1 MRKVVVT
8 GLGTINPIAK
18 SKDEF
23 KENLKKMVVGID
35 HITQFDTTDH
45 KVKIAGEVKD
55 FDPTL
60 YMDKKLAKRY
70 DRFLQFAIAA
80 SKAALEDSKLDENGD
95 WKENAAAIV
104 ASGIGGFKTLYRE
117 FQKMEKKGPKVVSPF
132 LIPMMISDM
141 ASGVVSIEFDL
152 KGPNFNTVSACASS
166 LHAIT
171 MGTMLIRHGYV
182 DVAIVGGAEATIDPM
197 PIAAFANMKA
207 LSTRNDDPKGA
218 SRPFDKDRDGF
229 VMGEGAG
236 VIVLESEEHA
246 KKRNANVYGY
256 IEGFGMTGDAY
267 HISAPD
273 TEGKGAAKAIKLA
286 LKDANLEP
294 EKIELANCHATSTPA
309 GDVAETRALRNAL
322 GEHAKKIY
330 IQGSKTLF
338 GHALGGAA
346 AIEFIGMILQMQEG
360 FIHGM
365 PNLKEPTEELKD
377 LKIPKETV
385 GYKAKYAIKNAFGFG
400 GHNVSVVYRSL

>member
-1 MRKVVVT
+1 MVKVAVT
-8 GLGTINPIAK
+8 GLGTINSIAK
-18 SKDEF
+18 SKEEF
-23 KENLKKMVVGID
+23 KENLKNMKIGID
-35 HITQFDTTDH
+35 HISQFDTAEH

-55 FDPTL
+55 FDPTQ
-60 YMDKKLAKRY
+60 YMDKKLARRY

-80 SKAALEDSKLDENGD
+80 SKEALEDSGLNLTEE
-95 WKENAAAIV
+95 WKENAAVIV
-104 ASGIGGFKTLYRE
+104 ASGIGGFKTLYKE
-117 FQKMEKKGPKVVSPF
+117 FLKMEKKGPKVVSPF

-141 ASGVVSIEFDL
+141 ASGVVSIEFGI

-166 LHAIT
+166 LHAIAI
-171 MGTMLIRHGYV
+171 GTMLIRHGYV
-182 DVAIVGGAEATIDPM
+182 DVAIVGGTEATIDPM

-236 VIVLESEEHA
+236 IIVLESEEHA
-246 KKRNANVYGY
+246 KKRDANIYGY
-256 IEGFGMTGDAY
+256 VEGFGMSGDAY

-273 TEGKGAAKAIKLA
+273 EQGLGAAKAIKLA
-286 LKDANLEP
+286 LKDANIEP
-294 EKIELANCHATSTPA
+294 ERIDLANCHATSTPA
-309 GDVAETRALRNAL
+309 GDIAETRALRNAL
-322 GEHAKKIY
+322 GEHAKKVY

-346 AIEFIGMILQMQEG
+346 AIEFIGLILQMKEG

-365 PNLKEPTEELKD
+365 PNLQNPNDELLD
-377 LKIPKETV
+377 LNIPKETV
-385 GYKAKYAIKNAFGFG
+385 EVKTQYAIKNSFGFG
-400 GHNVSVVYRSL
+400 GHNVSVVYKSL

>member
-1 MRKVVVT
+1 MNKVAVT
-8 GLGTINPIAK
+8 GLGTINSIAK
-18 SKDEF
+18 SKNEF
-23 KENLKKMVVGID
+23 KENLKKMTIGID

-55 FDPTL
+55 FDPVL
-60 YMDKKLAKRY
+60 YMDKKLARRY

-80 SKAALEDSKLDENGD
+80 TKEALEDSNLEGEE
-95 WKENAAAIV
+95 WKENAAVIV
-104 ASGIGGFKTLYRE
+104 ASGIGGFKTLYKE

-141 ASGVVSIEFDL
+141 ASGVVSIEFGL

-166 LHAIT
+166 LHAIA
-171 MGTMLIRHGYV
+171 MGSMLIRHGYI

-207 LSTRNDDPKGA
+207 LSTRNDDPKGS
-218 SRPFDKDRDGF
+218 SRPFDKERDGF

-236 VIVLESEEHA
+236 IIILESEEHA
-246 KKRNANVYGY
+246 KKRNADIYGY
-256 IEGFGMTGDAY
+256 IEGFGMSGDAY

-273 TEGKGAAKAIKLA
+273 EQGTGAAKAIKLA
-286 LKDANLEP
+286 LKDANVEP
-294 EKIELANCHATSTPA
+294 EKIDLANCHATSTPA
-309 GDVAETRALRNAL
+309 GDIAETRALRNAL
-322 GEHAKKIY
+322 GEHAKDIF

-346 AIEFIGMILQMQEG
+346 AIEFVGLVLQMKEG

-365 PNLKEPTEELKD
+365 PNLVEPNDELKD
-377 LKIPKETV
+377 LKIPKETIDF
-385 GYKAKYAIKNAFGFG
+385 KAKYAIKNAFGFG
-400 GHNVSVVYRSL
+400 GHNVSIVYRGL

>member
-1 MRKVVVT
+1 MNKVAVT
-8 GLGTINPIAK
+8 GLGTINSIAK

-23 KENLKKMVVGID
+23 KENLKKMTIGID

-55 FDPTL
+55 FDPIL
-60 YMDKKLAKRY
+60 YMDKKLARRY

-80 SKAALEDSKLDENGD
+80 TKEALEDSNLEGEE
-95 WKENAAAIV
+95 WKENAAVIV
-104 ASGIGGFKTLYRE
+104 ASGIGGFKTLYKE
-117 FQKMEKKGPKVVSPF
+117 FQKMENKGPKVVSPF

-141 ASGVVSIEFDL
+141 ASGVVSIEFGL

-166 LHAIT
+166 LHAIA
-171 MGTMLIRHGYV
+171 MGSMLIRHGYI

-207 LSTRNDDPKGA
+207 LSTRNDDPKGS

-236 VIVLESEEHA
+236 VIILESEEHA
-246 KKRNANVYGY
+246 RKRNANIYGY
-256 IEGFGMTGDAY
+256 IEGFGMSGDAY

-273 TEGKGAAKAIKLA
+273 EQGTGAAKAIKLA
-286 LKDANLEP
+286 LKDANVEP
-294 EKIELANCHATSTPA
+294 EKIDLANCHATSTPA
-309 GDVAETRALRNAL
+309 GDIAETRALRNAL
-322 GEHAKKIY
+322 GEHAKEIF

-346 AIEFIGMILQMQEG
+346 AIEFVGLVLQMKEG
-360 FIHGM
+360 FVHGM
-365 PNLKEPTEELKD
+365 PNLVEPNDELKD

-385 GYKAKYAIKNAFGFG
+385 DFKAKYAIKNAFGFG
-400 GHNVSVVYRSL
+400 GHNVSIVYRSL

>member
-1 MRKVVVT
+1 MVKVAVT
-8 GLGTINPIAK
+8 GLGTINSIAK
-18 SKDEF
+18 SKEEF
-23 KENLKKMVVGID
+23 KENLKNMKIGID
-35 HITQFDTTDH
+35 HISQFDTAEH

-55 FDPTL
+55 FDPTQ
-60 YMDKKLAKRY
+60 YMDKKLARRY

-80 SKAALEDSKLDENGD
+80 SKEALEDSGLNLTEE
-95 WKENAAAIV
+95 WKENAAVIV
-104 ASGIGGFKTLYRE
+104 ASGIGGFKTLYKE
-117 FQKMEKKGPKVVSPF
+117 FLKMEKKGPKVVSPF

-141 ASGVVSIEFDL
+141 ASGVVSIEFGI

-166 LHAIT
+166 LHAIAI
-171 MGTMLIRHGYV
+171 GTMLIRHGYV
-182 DVAIVGGAEATIDPM
+182 DVAIVGGTEATIDPM

-236 VIVLESEEHA
+236 IIVLESEEHA
-246 KKRNANVYGY
+246 KKRDANIYGY
-256 IEGFGMTGDAY
+256 VEGFGMSGDAY

-273 TEGKGAAKAIKLA
+273 EQGLGAAKAIKLA
-286 LKDANLEP
+286 LKDANIEP
-294 EKIELANCHATSTPA
+294 ERIDLANCHATSTPA
-309 GDVAETRALRNAL
+309 GDIAETRALRNAF
-322 GEHAKKIY
+322 GEHAKKVY

-346 AIEFIGMILQMQEG
+346 AIEFVGLVLQMKEG

-365 PNLKEPTEELKD
+365 PNLQNPNDELLD
-377 LKIPKETV
+377 LNIPKETV
-385 GYKAKYAIKNAFGFG
+385 EVKTQYAIKNSFGFG
-400 GHNVSVVYRSL
+400 GHNVSVVYKSL

>member
-1 MRKVVVT
+1 MNKVVVT
-8 GLGTINPIAK
+8 GLGTINSIAK
-18 SKDEF
+18 SKEEF
-23 KENLKKMVVGID
+23 KESLRKMKIGID
-35 HITQFDTTDH
+35 YITQFDTNDH
-45 KVKIAGEVKD
+45 KVKIAAEVKD

-60 YMDKKLAKRY
+60 YMDKKTAKRY

-80 SKAALEDSKLDENGD
+80 TKEALEDSKLGD
-95 WKENAAAIV
+95 GEWKENAAVIV
-104 ASGIGGFKTLYRE
+104 ASGIGGFKTLYQE
-117 FQKMEKKGPKVVSPF
+117 FEKMEKKGPKVVSPF

-141 ASGVVSIEFDL
+141 ASGVVSIEFGL

-166 LHAIT
+166 LHAIAI
-171 MGTMLIRHGYV
+171 GSMLIRHGYI

-197 PIAAFANMKA
+197 PIAAFANMRA

-229 VMGEGAG
+229 VMGEGSG
-236 VIVLESEEHA
+236 VIILESEEHA
-246 KKRNANVYGY
+246 KKRDANIYGY

-273 TEGKGAAKAIKLA
+273 EEGKGAARAIQIA
-286 LKDANLEP
+286 LKDANISP
-294 EKIELANCHATSTPA
+294 EKIDLANCHATSTPA
-309 GDVAETRALRNAL
+309 GDVAETRALRSAL

-338 GHALGGAA
+338 GHGLGAAA
-346 AIEFIGMILQMQEG
+346 AIEFVGMILQMKEG

-365 PNLKEPTEELKD
+365 PNLENIDDELND
-377 LKIPKETV
+377 LNIPRETIE
-385 GYKAKYAIKNAFGFG
+385 YKAEYAIKNSFGFG
-400 GHNVSVVYRSL
+400 GHNVSIVYRGI

>member
-1 MRKVVVT
+1 MVKVAVT
-8 GLGTINPIAK
+8 GLGTINSIAK
-18 SKDEF
+18 SKEEF
-23 KENLKKMVVGID
+23 KENLKNMKIGID
-35 HITQFDTTDH
+35 HISQFDTAEH

-55 FDPTL
+55 FDPTQ
-60 YMDKKLAKRY
+60 YMDKKLARRY

-80 SKAALEDSKLDENGD
+80 SKEALEDSGLNLAGE
-95 WKENAAAIV
+95 WKENAAVIV
-104 ASGIGGFKTLYRE
+104 ASGIGGFKTLYKE
-117 FQKMEKKGPKVVSPF
+117 FLKMEKKGPKVVSPF

-141 ASGVVSIEFDL
+141 ASGVVSIEFGI

-166 LHAIT
+166 LHAIAI
-171 MGTMLIRHGYV
+171 GTMLIRHGYV
-182 DVAIVGGAEATIDPM
+182 DVAIVGGTEATIDPM

-236 VIVLESEEHA
+236 IIVLESEEHA
-246 KKRNANVYGY
+246 KKRDANIYGY
-256 IEGFGMTGDAY
+256 VEGFGMSGDAY

-273 TEGKGAAKAIKLA
+273 EQGLGAAKAIKLA
-286 LKDANLEP
+286 LKDANIEP
-294 EKIELANCHATSTPA
+294 ERIDLANCHATSTPA
-309 GDVAETRALRNAL
+309 GDIAETRALRNAF
-322 GEHAKKIY
+322 GEHAKKVY

-346 AIEFIGMILQMQEG
+346 AIEFIGLILQMKEG

-365 PNLKEPTEELKD
+365 PNLQNPNDELLD
-377 LKIPKETV
+377 LNIPKETV
-385 GYKAKYAIKNAFGFG
+385 EVKTQYAIKNSFGFG
-400 GHNVSVVYRSL
+400 GHNVSVVYKSL

>member
-8 GLGTINPIAK
+8 GLGVINAIAK

-23 KENLKKMVVGID
+23 KENLKNMVIGID
-35 HITQFDTTDH
+35 HISQFDTTDH

-55 FDPTL
+55 FDPLL
-60 YMDKKLAKRY
+60 YMDKKIAKRY

-80 SKAALEDSKLDENGD
+80 TKEALEDSNLEDGE
-95 WKENAAAIV
+95 WKENAAVIV
-104 ASGIGGFKTLYRE
+104 ASGIGGFKTLYKE

-141 ASGVVSIEFDL
+141 ASGVVSIEFGL

-166 LHAIT
+166 LHAIA

-207 LSTRNDDPKGA
+207 LSTRNDDPKGS

-236 VIVLESEEHA
+236 VVVLESEEHA

-256 IEGFGMTGDAY
+256 IEGFGMSGDAY

-273 TEGKGAAKAIKLA
+273 ENGTGAAKAIKIA
-286 LKDANLEP
+286 LKDSNIDP
-294 EKIELANCHATSTPA
+294 EKIELANCHATSTPS
-309 GDVAETRALRNAL
+309 GDIAETRALRNAF
-322 GEHAKKIY
+322 GDHAKKIY

-346 AIEFIGMILQMQEG
+346 AIEFIGLILQMKEG

-365 PNLKEPTEELKD
+365 PNLVNPDDELKD
-377 LKIPKETV
+377 LNIPKETV
-385 GYKAKYAIKNAFGFG
+385 NYKTKYAIKNAFGFG
-400 GHNVSVVYRSL
+400 GHNVSIVYRSL

>member
-1 MRKVVVT
+1 MKKVAVT
-8 GLGTINPIAK
+8 GIGTINSIAK
-18 SKDEF
+18 SKEEF
-23 KENLKKMVVGID
+23 KEKLKKMTIGID
-35 HITQFDTTDH
+35 NITQFDTTNH
-45 KVKIAGEVKD
+45 KVKIAGEVKE
-55 FDPTL
+55 FEPTL
-60 YMDKKLAKRY
+60 YMDKKTAKRY

-80 SKAALEDSKLDENGD
+80 SKEALEDSSLDENGE
-95 WKENAAAIV
+95 WKENAAVIV
-104 ASGIGGFKTLYRE
+104 SSGIGGFKTLYKE
-117 FQKMEKKGPKVVSPF
+117 FLKMEKKGPKVVSPF

-141 ASGVVSIEFDL
+141 ASGVVSIEFGI

-166 LHAIT
+166 LHAIAI
-171 MGTMLIRHGYV
+171 GSMLIRHGYV

-207 LSTRNDDPKGA
+207 LSTRNDDPKSS
-218 SRPFDKDRDGF
+218 SRPFDKNRDGF

-246 KKRNANVYGY
+246 KKRNANIYGF
-256 IEGFGMTGDAY
+256 IEGFGMSGDAY

-273 TEGKGAAKAIKLA
+273 VEGKGAAKAIKLA
-286 LKDANLEP
+286 LNDAKIEP

-322 GEHAKKIY
+322 GEHAKNIF

-346 AIEFIGMILQMQEG
+346 AIEFVGLVLQMKEG

-365 PNLKEPTEELKD
+365 PNLIEADDELKD
-377 LKIPKETV
+377 LKIPKETIDF
-385 GYKAKYAIKNAFGFG
+385 KAKYAIKNSFGFG
-400 GHNVSVVYRSL
+400 GHNVSIVYRSL